1 MAYFV
6 AIDANLFQPIYKT
19 SWFNVSRL
27 FRLWSL
33 RWTGW
38 GCWWTSRTAPCRP
51 RWTRSRWARQINTCS
66 GYLVYKL
73 CNVCILYQHIIFT
86 HHIYCVYKHY
96 LHIFVHIISTH
107 CSYLHTVY
115 LHNISTQYIYT
126 QYLHRWARRRSSSP
140 TPRLITSATQPETYL
155 TIFSRKQWVYTA

>member
-1 MAYFV
+1 MNRLGMLVDLSHSSVQTAL
-6 AIDANLFQPIYKT
+6 DTLE
-19 SWFNVSRL
+19 VS
-27 FRLWSL
+27 
-33 RWTGW
+33 
-38 GCWWTSRTAPCRP
+38 TADKHVQ
-51 RWTRSRWARQINTCS
+51 WILYRQ
-66 GYLVYKL
+66 

-126 QYLHRWARRRSSSP
+126 QYLHR
-140 TPRLITSATQPETYL
+140 
-155 TIFSRKQWVYTA
+155 